1 MLQVDHLTLKFGGLI
16 ANNDVSMRVQ
26 EGKITG
32 LIGPNGAG
40 KTTFFNSIS
49 GVYKPTSGTITFLG
63 KRIDGLQPY
72 QINQMG
78 MSRTYQ
84 VINLFKKMS
93 VVENVMVGMHPHMKQ
108 GYFASAFKTV
118 AERREERE
126 CYERAY
132 ELLDFV
138 GLKGRAFEQAG
149 SLSYGQQRHL
159 EIVRGLASNPKLIL
173 LDEPAAGMNPTETRE
188 LLETIQV
195 LQIRYGISILL
206 IEHDMSF
213 VMNICERLYVL
224 DYGQVIAEGLPEEI
238 RSNPKV
244 IAAYLGGE

>member
-1 MLQVDHLTLKFGGLI
+1 MLLQVDHLTLKFGGLV
-16 ANNDVSMRVQ
+16 ANNDVSMRVE

-84 VINLFKKMS
+84 VINLFRKMT

-108 GYFASAFKTV
+108 GFFASAFKTK
-118 AERREERE
+118 AERREEKE
-126 CYERAY
+126 C
-132 ELLDFV
+132 
-138 GLKGRAFEQAG
+138 
-149 SLSYGQQRHL
+149 
-159 EIVRGLASNPKLIL
+159 
-173 LDEPAAGMNPTETRE
+173 
-188 LLETIQV
+188 
-195 LQIRYGISILL
+195 
-206 IEHDMSF
+206 
-213 VMNICERLYVL
+213 
-224 DYGQVIAEGLPEEI
+224 
-238 RSNPKV
+238 
-244 IAAYLGGE
+244 

>member
-16 ANNDVSMRVQ
+16 ANNDVSMQVQ

-93 VVENVMVGMHPHMKQ
+93 VVENVMVGMHPHI
-108 GYFASAFKTV
+108 
-118 AERREERE
+118 
-126 CYERAY
+126 C
-132 ELLDFV
+132 LLYT
-138 GLKGRAFEQAG
+138 
-149 SLSYGQQRHL
+149 S
-159 EIVRGLASNPKLIL
+159 
-173 LDEPAAGMNPTETRE
+173 
-188 LLETIQV
+188 
-195 LQIRYGISILL
+195 
-206 IEHDMSF
+206 
-213 VMNICERLYVL
+213 
-224 DYGQVIAEGLPEEI
+224 
-238 RSNPKV
+238 
-244 IAAYLGGE
+244 

>member
-16 ANNDVSMRVQ
+16 ANNDVSMQVQ

-49 GVYKPTSGTITFLG
+49 GVYKPTSGTITFRG

-108 GYFASAFKTV
+108 GYFASAFKTA

-173 LDEPAAGMNPTETRE
+173 LDEPAAG
-188 LLETIQV
+188 
-195 LQIRYGISILL
+195 
-206 IEHDMSF
+206 F
-213 VMNICERLYVL
+213 RLSAFPAQ
-224 DYGQVIAEGLPEEI
+224 DE
-238 RSNPKV
+238 
-244 IAAYLGGE
+244 

>member
-1 MLQVDHLTLKFGGLI
+1 MLPVDRLTLKFSGLI
-16 ANNDVSMRVQ
+16 ANNGVSMQVQ

-40 KTTFFNSIS
+40 KTTFSTPS
-49 GVYKPTSGTITFLG
+49 AAYTSPPAAPSPSWA

-108 GYFASAFKTV
+108 GYFASAFK
-118 AERREERE
+118 AAGRRQEEQE

-138 GLKGRAFEQAG
+138 GLKGRAFRAG
-149 SLSYGQQRHL
+149 RFPLLRPAAPPGDRARPGQQ
-159 EIVRGLASNPKLIL
+159 SQT
-173 LDEPAAGMNPTETRE
+173 DPA
-188 LLETIQV
+188 
-195 LQIRYGISILL
+195 
-206 IEHDMSF
+206 
-213 VMNICERLYVL
+213 
-224 DYGQVIAEGLPEEI
+224 
-238 RSNPKV
+238 
-244 IAAYLGGE
+244 